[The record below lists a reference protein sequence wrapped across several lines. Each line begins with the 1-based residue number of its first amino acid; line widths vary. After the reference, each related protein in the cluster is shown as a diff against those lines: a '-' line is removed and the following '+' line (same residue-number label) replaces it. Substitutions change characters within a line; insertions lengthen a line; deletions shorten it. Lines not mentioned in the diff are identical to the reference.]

1 MATLVWLPKNYSG
14 VTNLKSKGQ
23 KELDEYIFTRKDV
36 AKLLGISPNAVRHRM
51 RRGATTLEYRFDGSK
66 FLFKRPGDN
75 ELRGHP
81 LATPKSHEKALR
93 DHDRSVQKRL
103 FPKRYNRGSTH
114 EEHGGKPSKGGTYT
128 QPSFKYHNEMKML
141 NSLQNKYQ
149 NPAQRREFENL
160 NEEALKEADKRAK
173 KKAEITVPLNH
184 MPGDK
189 INLRRLKG
197 EMPHYGNMLYRDG
210 LKEVERREQ
219 ERLDNRWTRENTYS
233 QNLMGH
239 DYWRPFAKDEGS
251 YFLNSAYD
259 PANMNNEEHVAEI
272 DIDRVE
278 AKSIVDE
285 TPDFSESIHPKVS
298 EAIWRAKRGDKK

>member
-1 MATLVWLPKNYSG
+1 MAHTYKKDV
-14 VTNLKSKGQ
+14 
-23 KELDEYIFTRKDV
+23 EEYIFTRPEM
-36 AKLLGISPNAVRHRM
+36 AKLLGISTNALRCRM
-51 RRGATTLEYRFDGSK
+51 RKGTCDLEYRFDGK
-66 FLFKRPGDN
+66 NFLFKRPRDIKPHGPSRN
-75 ELRGHP
+75 
-81 LATPKSHEKALR
+81 TPKTTHEKTLE
-93 DHDRSVQKRL
+93 DYDRKVQKRL

-114 EEHGGKPSKGGTYT
+114 REHGGKIPHKGKYD
-128 QPSFKYHNEMKML
+128 QQSFKQHNELKLL
-141 NSLQNKYQ
+141 NSLQGKYK
-149 NPAQRREFENL
+149 NSAQRREYEAM

-184 MPGDK
+184 LPGDK

-298 EAIWRAKRGDKK
+298 EAIWRAKRGDKN

>member
-149 NPAQRREFENL
+149 NPAQRREFEAM

-173 KKAEITVPLNH
+173 KKAEEMVPTYHARPKYGGPIGLARNYWDTPYDIDDMFKEPPPSTSYNITGAGRFV
-184 MPGDK
+184 G
-189 INLRRLKG
+189 
-197 EMPHYGNMLYRDG
+197 YGNINPPEE
-210 LKEVERREQ
+210 KQ
-219 ERLDNRWTRENTYS
+219 ETIITWEEPVIKDPGADYKPGKFKHLD
-233 QNLMGH
+233 
-239 DYWRPFAKDEGS
+239 
-251 YFLNSAYD
+251 
-259 PANMNNEEHVAEI
+259 
-272 DIDRVE
+272 
-278 AKSIVDE
+278 
-285 TPDFSESIHPKVS
+285 
-298 EAIWRAKRGDKK
+298 EAIRNTKKKSW

>member
-1 MATLVWLPKNYSG
+1 
-14 VTNLKSKGQ
+14 
-23 KELDEYIFTRKDV
+23 
-36 AKLLGISPNAVRHRM
+36 
-51 RRGATTLEYRFDGSK
+51 
-66 FLFKRPGDN
+66 
-75 ELRGHP
+75 
-81 LATPKSHEKALR
+81 
-93 DHDRSVQKRL
+93 
-103 FPKRYNRGSTH
+103 
-114 EEHGGKPSKGGTYT
+114 
-128 QPSFKYHNEMKML
+128 MKML

-149 NPAQRREFENL
+149 NPAQRRKFENL

-298 EAIWRAKRGDKK
+298 EAIWRAKRGDKN

>member
-1 MATLVWLPKNYSG
+1 MAAQELLWRN
-14 VTNLKSKGQ
+14 NLKSKGQ

-149 NPAQRREFENL
+149 NPAQRREFEAM

-173 KKAEITVPLNH
+173 KKTEEL
-184 MPGDK
+184 
-189 INLRRLKG
+189 LG
-197 EMPHYGNMLYRDG
+197 EYHGRPKYGGPVGLARSVWNSPYELDREPPPSSSFHIGGKPYGEQEGYGNYAPSEEE
-210 LKEVERREQ
+210 KQ
-219 ERLDNRWTRENTYS
+219 ETIITWDEPVIKDPGADYKPGQFKHLD
-233 QNLMGH
+233 
-239 DYWRPFAKDEGS
+239 
-251 YFLNSAYD
+251 
-259 PANMNNEEHVAEI
+259 
-272 DIDRVE
+272 
-278 AKSIVDE
+278 
-285 TPDFSESIHPKVS
+285 
-298 EAIWRAKRGDKK
+298 EAIRNTKKKPW